1 MKDLAHLGVPLCIEE
16 QVLRLD
22 GAVRD
27 ALRVEVPVL
36 LVVWVLYARTAPFNV
51 FAAYLVARCIDSTCG
66 ALCCQRHLFLFL
78 YLPAWINFSSSSVKA
93 C

>member
-36 LVVWVLYARTAPFNV
+36 LVV
-51 FAAYLVARCIDSTCG
+51 
-66 ALCCQRHLFLFL
+66 
-78 YLPAWINFSSSSVKA
+78 
-93 C
+93 